1 MSPDAKRAGFRPF
14 SFAQADKSTLRP
26 GAFTATLTTFFLT
39 PTAEPRPFEIPRLLS
54 YYAESFSLSVS
65 GAGAPALAAGG
76 PVLGVLHR

>member
-1 MSPDAKRAGFRPF
+1 MSPDAKKGRIPALFFCTSREVNV
-14 SFAQADKSTLRP
+14 
-26 GAFTATLTTFFLT
+26 ATWRVYRYLNHILLT

-65 GAGAPALAAGG
+65 GAGAPALADGS